1 MTSSINKH
9 IVLRLRNID
18 ILLRFYEIQRLYGD
32 KLINKQTKDN
42 EDKKKLLNIFLL
54 FKNLMGIIKIDTK
67 RKSYFNICF
76 SDK

>member
-54 FKNLMGIIKIDTK
+54 FKNLMGIIKIDKK
-67 RKSYFNICF
+67 RKSLF
-76 SDK
+76 